1 MKKLL
6 ALLLALAMIFALAA
20 CGEAKTEAPK
30 TEEPAAEAP
39 AEEAKEETP
48 AAEEP
53 AAEAPAEEA
62 AEEAKDYSG
71 YTIRIYSNS
80 NSTERVDWLIA
91 AAADAGFTISLDTN
105 EVYSGDAAAIQ
116 AANENKDGDLIFG
129 LNETRWGQLV
139 GGQYENLSVMD
150 WTPSWADEVGAFKY
164 DGKAYGIVIQNVLML
179 YRTDEFGT
187 NGEELHFDHWAD
199 VVNSGYT
206 WYRQNKVGGTT
217 NANIN
222 SAMLYPFVD
231 PASPAG
237 GISVDG
243 WKTLWKFCADGKFGG
258 DEWKYGIEPLNRGD
272 VQVTEFYS
280 SSLYGSIDTAA
291 DSSEHPLK
299 GTLNPENWALADI
312 KDGTYY
318 IAEYLGILDRADR
331 TEEETEAVKAFA
343 EWFGSAA
350 VQAEWGEEFDSFPCN
365 TVAAAELYPDGI
377 PAIYQIPNFAL
388 NEVEGGMTYAEY
400 VAAHSAE
407 WTNILTNLGFYWKD
421 AADAPAEPDWD
432 NLDWATLTQKAE

>member
-53 AAEAPAEEA
+53 AAEAP